1 MPIPSKTPYRL
12 HCPKCGWREI
22 PSYSD
27 HKISQGKP
35 IFQGESYIIGF
46 ACPKC
51 DTPLKSKKDSLLDK
65 IKSLF

>member
-1 MPIPSKTPYRL
+1 MPVPPKTSHRL
-12 HCPKCGWREI
+12 HCPKCGWCEP

-27 HKISQGKP
+27 QKISPGKPISQGDS
-35 IFQGESYIIGF
+35 FIIGF

-51 DTPLKSKKDSLLDK
+51 DTPLKPKEDSLLDK